1 MASLPLV
8 DPTALTTGDLPVR
21 SSADVLAVLPAKYR
35 RPLLVPVRD
44 ALVAALTAIC
54 LEWQRRSA
62 HAAGQS
68 DVSHATERYLQGLGE
83 DRVLAQ
89 AATEPEE
96 AYRARLL
103 GAPSLVTRTA
113 ILAIC
118 NAALAPYTSIK
129 ARVFESILDRM
140 YVDDGSASAIHG
152 FVEAD
157 PSYLDRMYP
166 DDSVA
171 NGGFVR
177 PQSCPFGAWCFLD
190 SVGRQL
196 VVELPDVSPIADARA
211 YVYDATP
218 IAIDGDIRS
227 WVSDG
232 TNPSGSEADGSVI
245 TFVGSDLQTA
255 IDLYQSIADSI
266 NTAIGSGIRFTLF
279 VEPAM
284 T

>member
-1 MASLPLV
+1 MPSLPLV

-35 RPLLVPVRD
+35 RPDDAPVRD
-44 ALVAALTAIC
+44 AIVAALTAIC
-54 LEWQRRSA
+54 LEWQRRAA

-68 DVSHATERYLQGLGE
+68 DVSHATDRYLQGLGE
-83 DRVLAQ
+83 DRTLAQ
-89 AATEPEE
+89 AETEPQE

-103 GAPSLVTRTA
+103 GAPDLVTRSA

-118 NAALAPYTSIK
+118 NAALALYTSIK
-129 ARVFESILDRM
+129 ARVFESVLDRM
-140 YVDDGSASAIHG
+140 YIDDGSGSAIHG
-152 FVEAD
+152 FVQAD

-171 NGGFVR
+171 NGGAVR
-177 PQSCPFGAWCFLD
+177 AQSCPFGSWVFPE
-190 SVGRQL
+190 SIGRQL

-211 YVYDATP
+211 YVFDATP
-218 IAIDGDIRS
+218 IATEGDIRA

-232 TNPSGSEADGSVI
+232 SNPSGSEADGSVI

-255 IDLYQSIADSI
+255 IDLYQSVADSI
-266 NTAIGSGIRFTLF
+266 NTAAGSGIRFTLL

>member
-1 MASLPLV
+1 MASLPIV

-35 RPLLVPVRD
+35 RPLLAPVRD

-54 LEWQRRSA
+54 LEWQRRAA

-68 DVSHATERYLQGLGE
+68 DVSHATDRYIQGLGE
-83 DRVLAQ
+83 DRTLAQ
-89 AATEPEE
+89 AATEPQE
-96 AYRARLL
+96 AFRARLL
-103 GAPSLVTRTA
+103 GAPDLVTRSA

-140 YVDDGSASAIHG
+140 YIDDGSGSAIHG
-152 FVEAD
+152 YVGAD

-171 NGGFVR
+171 NGGVVR
-177 PQSCPFGAWCFLD
+177 PQSCPFGSWVFPD
-190 SVGRQL
+190 TVGRHL
-196 VVELPDVSPIADARA
+196 IVELPDVSPVADTRA
-211 YVYDATP
+211 YVYDGTP
-218 IAIDGDIRS
+218 IAIDGDIRA

-232 TNPSGSEADGSVI
+232 SNPSGSEADGSVV

-266 NTAIGSGIRFTLF
+266 NSKIGAGIRWTLF
-279 VEPAM
+279 VEPSM
-284 T
+284 P